1 MCRSSWQGAKRYIA
15 LEYQIRITRKL
26 SKILEIQIRIYRKL
40 SKILENQ
47 IRIYSKLS
55 KIQKSINI
63 VRISS
68 EVISSA
74 CPDGF
79 FIELQA
85 TVQVSLGKIC
95 PGN

>member
-1 MCRSSWQGAKRYIA
+1 MCRSCRQGTIRYIA
-15 LEYQIRITRKL
+15 LYN
-26 SKILEIQIRIYRKL
+26 QIRIYRKL
-40 SKILENQ
+40 SKIL
-47 IRIYSKLS
+47 
-55 KIQKSINI
+55 KSINI

-85 TVQVSLGKIC
+85 TVEVSLGKNC

>member
-1 MCRSSWQGAKRYIA
+1 MCRGSWQGTKRYIA

-26 SKILEIQIRIYRKL
+26 SKILKNQIRIYRKL
-40 SKILENQ
+40 SKIL
-47 IRIYSKLS
+47 
-55 KIQKSINI
+55 KSINI

-85 TVQVSLGKIC
+85 TVEVSLGKNC

>member
-1 MCRSSWQGAKRYIA
+1 MESNVILQLASMHPKGA
-15 LEYQIRITRKL
+15 RIT
-26 SKILEIQIRIYRKL
+26 RKL

-47 IRIYSKLS
+47 IRIYRKLS
-55 KIQKSINI
+55 KILKSINI

-85 TVQVSLGKIC
+85 TVEVSLGKIC